1 MNRLKS
7 DKVFAPRFST
17 KRRISNNDAPA
28 PRLSATPPSASNAQE
43 CLLIAATPNDKNHRL
58 LVGCDHKTDN
68 THREV
73 AAVPYG
79 RC

>member
-1 MNRLKS
+1 
-7 DKVFAPRFST
+7 VFACYFST
-17 KRRISNNDAPA
+17 KRRVYNNYAPT

-43 CLLIAATPNDKNHRL
+43 CLLIAAAPNDRTHIP